1 MASAASAATAT
12 ATATA
17 AASASACGC
26 TTCAVIPG
34 SHSFLHFGNV
44 KGVDYFYTAPARASL
59 AESPDV
65 RIANFKKHLD
75 MAKGRPWVWIFDCGG
90 MEMKHAMSVEHIR
103 RLTSIL
109 IEEHAEVL
117 QRLVIV
123 RPTIWVQGMVTLM
136 RQLVPAALGRRLEV
150 VDGGKLEQLVALE
163 RVGLQGAPLVWLNG
177 VVSSV

>member
-1 MASAASAATAT
+1 MSAAAT
-12 ATATA
+12 TA
-17 AASASACGC
+17 AACPAVACA
-26 TTCAVIPG
+26 TCATAPG
-34 SHSFLHFGNV
+34 SHSFVHFGNV
-44 KGVDYFYTAPARASL
+44 RGVDYFYTAPARASL
-59 AESPDV
+59 AETPDV

-75 MAKGRPWVWIFDCGG
+75 SAKGRPWVWIFDCGG

-103 RLTSIL
+103 RLTAIL
-109 IEEHAEVL
+109 IEEHADVL

-163 RVGLQGAPLVWLNG
+163 RIGLHGAPLGWLNG
-177 VVSSV
+177 VLTSS